1 MRMTSRKW
9 IQGAQRKHDISYSS
23 LIDFFLMLI
32 GVLCLLNFS
41 GGDFLE
47 EVGGLSFRIGI
58 LFA

>member
-1 MRMTSRKW
+1 MIGVR
-9 IQGAQRKHDISYSS
+9 SYSS

-47 EVGGLSFRIGI
+47 EVGGLSFRIGM